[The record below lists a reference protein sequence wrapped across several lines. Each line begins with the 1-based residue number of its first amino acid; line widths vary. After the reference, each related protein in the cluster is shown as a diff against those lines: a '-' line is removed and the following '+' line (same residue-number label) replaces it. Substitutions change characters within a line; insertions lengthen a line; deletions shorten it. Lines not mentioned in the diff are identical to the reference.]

1 MLYTLAGLPAC
12 FVADVYQLIV
22 LRLLQAL
29 GGCAG
34 MVIGRAIVRD
44 TTLPQEAARRLATM
58 NLMVVLGLGLAP
70 LLGGALTAAFGWR
83 SIFYVLSLLGVF
95 DVLFALWLLPESHA
109 PTSGVRAA
117 GLTRNYGKL
126 LTSPVFLGV
135 SVGGGCTTPGHRWAR
150 REAGRR
156 PTHRD
161 RHAARAGRARTPHP
175 QLQGSGFRHQR
186 SGRRRLDR
194 QRQWR
199 VLRRV
204 GLGVAAAPSTRCAG
218 APSFRLRAGREP
230 RGPGD
235 RRTPYRTTSKSCA
248 IGAHVASSNAQI
260 PNGRPSSLEMPVAPA
275 VSATSWLTTTAT
287 FAPLASKAV
296 QQKTHR
302 TRWGH

>member
-83 SIFYVLSLLGVF
+83 SIFYVRSLLGIF

-117 GLTRNYGKL
+117 GLARNYGKL
-126 LTSPVFLGV
+126 LTSPVFLAPRV
-135 SVGGGCTTPGHRWAR
+135 AFAFATSHDEPRTLVVAIQAWSAR
-150 REAGRR
+150 VRG
-156 PTHRD
+156 P
-161 RHAARAGRARTPHP
+161 
-175 QLQGSGFRHQR
+175 
-186 SGRRRLDR
+186 
-194 QRQWR
+194 
-199 VLRRV
+199 RRV
-204 GLGVAAAPSTRCAG
+204 P
-218 APSFRLRAGREP
+218 
-230 RGPGD
+230 
-235 RRTPYRTTSKSCA
+235 
-248 IGAHVASSNAQI
+248 
-260 PNGRPSSLEMPVAPA
+260 
-275 VSATSWLTTTAT
+275 
-287 FAPLASKAV
+287 
-296 QQKTHR
+296 
-302 TRWGH
+302 